1 MSGFFRMEVKV
12 ISKTGKRQNGAI
24 GKNSAQSASA
34 YITASKVEVQSLS
47 PVDASAYISGE
58 RVETKERIADYTK
71 KKGVLSSAIMLPT
84 NAPDRLRDPAVLWS
98 EVDRIAKRSN
108 ADLYREWICCF
119 DKHLSLEQMEQ
130 VARQFA
136 ESLAAEGMVV
146 QYALHDEKS
155 NGNYHVHF
163 MAPCRGIDE
172 NGNWQKRKVQPRTY
186 QLDSDGNRIP
196 VIDKE
201 TGLQKKD
208 KNGRKQWKKEPPVFV
223 DSFNDPHIGNVQR
236 WRQLFADLEN
246 QYLSEEYQ
254 VSPLS
259 YRKQGIKKIPGRH
272 ISKAAYEV
280 HRKLVAQLRK
290 MPQERRE
297 AYVQQIIAQIEKE
310 CRMETY
316 NDTRSNVVHS
326 VRQYAESKD
335 MQELKLSLQ
344 EDLQRVKRYKP
355 PKQYVSKYTHGRSA
369 TIIES
374 AFASI
379 VSYYQR
385 LRNDYN
391 TTQAAQEQTADM
403 LMDTTA
409 KLVQAQDDLL
419 IMMSSGMTGIMENHL
434 RQGEYD
440 LTREVV
446 ETLSR
451 ELLQQKQEEQNAEL
465 RAKIDK
471 YRDRICTIQQ
481 GNDGTVGTAGS
492 GDTGTTATKREIE
505 NRADRINELSRELQ
519 ESAVRLAGAEQQSAE
534 TAKRLSI
541 LRCRETT
548 ERDHE
553 IKKMLGKGR
562 SR

>member
-1 MSGFFRMEVKV
+1 MSGFYRMEVKV

-24 GKNSAQSASA
+24 GENSAQSASA
-34 YITASKVEVQSLS
+34 YITASKVDALS
-47 PVDASAYISGE
+47 PIDASAYISGE
-58 RVETKERIADYTK
+58 KVETKERVADYTK
-71 KKGVLSSAIMLPT
+71 KKGVLSSDIVLPE
-84 NAPDRLRDPAVLWS
+84 NAPDRLRDPSVLWS
-98 EVDRIAKRSN
+98 EVDGMAKRSN

-119 DKHLSLEQMEQ
+119 EKHLSLEQMES

-146 QYALHDEKS
+146 QYALHDAKD

-163 MAPCRGIDE
+163 MAPCRGLDAE
-172 NGNWQKRKVQPRTY
+172 GNWQKRKVQPRTY

-223 DSFNDPHIGNVQR
+223 DAFNDPHAGNVQR

-246 QYLSEEYQ
+246 QYLLEEYQ

-280 HRKLVAQLRK
+280 HRKLVAQLRR

-297 AYVQQIIAQIEKE
+297 AYVQQIIMQIEKE
-310 CRMETY
+310 CRTGAY
-316 NDTRSNVVHS
+316 NGAEGNVVHNI
-326 VRQYAESKD
+326 RQSEESKD
-335 MQELKLSLQ
+335 MQELKKSLQ
-344 EDLQRVKRYKP
+344 EDLRTVSRYKP
-355 PKQYVSKYTHGRSA
+355 PKQYVSKYTHGRTA
-369 TIIES
+369 INIES
-374 AFASI
+374 AFTSI

-385 LRNDYN
+385 LQNDYN
-391 TTQAAQEQTADM
+391 TTQEAQEQTADM

-419 IMMSSGMTGIMENHL
+419 IMCSTGMTGIMENHL

-440 LTREVV
+440 LTKEVV
-446 ETLSR
+446 ETLSK
-451 ELLQQKQEEQNAEL
+451 ELLKQEEEDAEL
-465 RAKIDK
+465 KAKLDRYK
-471 YRDRICTIQQ
+471 DRIHTIQQ
-481 GNDGTVGTAGS
+481 GNDGTTGTAGS
-492 GDTGTTATKREIE
+492 DNTATTAGKRETE
-505 NRADRINELSRELQ
+505 RRADRINELSRELQ
-519 ESAVRLAGAEQQSAE
+519 ESAIRLGITEQESAE
-534 TAKRLSI
+534 TDKRLSI
-541 LRCRETT
+541 FRQRDAS
-548 ERDHE
+548 ERDKQ

>member
-1 MSGFFRMEVKV
+1 MSGFYRMEVKV

-24 GKNSAQSASA
+24 GENSARSASA
-34 YITASKVEVQSLS
+34 YITASKIDALS
-47 PVDASAYISGE
+47 PIDASAYISGQK
-58 RVETKERIADYTK
+58 VETDERTADYTK
-71 KKGVLSSAIMLPT
+71 KKGVLSSAIVLPK
-84 NAPDRLRDPAVLWS
+84 NAPDRLRDPAVLWA
-98 EVDRIAKRSN
+98 EVDQMANRSN
-108 ADLYREWICCF
+108 SDLYREWICCF
-119 DKHLSLEQMEQ
+119 EKHLTLEQMEK
-130 VARQFA
+130 VAKQFA
-136 ESLAAEGMVV
+136 DSLSAEGMVV
-146 QYALHDEKS
+146 QYALHDAKD

-163 MAPCRGIDE
+163 MAPCRGLDAE
-172 NGNWQKRKVQPRTY
+172 GNWQKRKVLPRTF
-186 QLDSDGNRIP
+186 QLDAEGNRIP
-196 VIDKE
+196 IIDKE
-201 TGLQKKD
+201 TGLQKVD
-208 KNGRKQWKKEPPVFV
+208 KNRRKQWKKEPPVFV
-223 DSFNDPHIGNVQR
+223 DSFNNPHIGNVQR
-236 WRQLFADLEN
+236 WRQLFAELEN

-254 VSPLS
+254 VSSLS
-259 YRKQGIKKIPGRH
+259 YKKQGIKKIPGRH

-280 HRKLVAQLRK
+280 HRKLVAQLRT

-310 CRMETY
+310 CRMEAY
-316 NDTRSNVVHS
+316 NGTQGNVVHS
-326 VRQYAESKD
+326 VRQFAESKE

-344 EDLQRVKRYKP
+344 EDLRTVSRYKP
-355 PKQYVSKYTHGRSA
+355 PKQYVSKYTHGRTA
-369 TIIES
+369 ITIES

-440 LTREVV
+440 LTKEVV
-446 ETLSR
+446 EVLSK
-451 ELLQQKQEEQNAEL
+451 ELLQEGQDAEL
-465 RAKIDK
+465 RAKLDK
-471 YRDRICTIQQ
+471 YKDRIRTIQQ

-492 GDTGTTATKREIE
+492 GDSNSTAGKRETE
-505 NRADRINELSRELQ
+505 RRAERVNELNRELQ
-519 ESAVRLAGAEQQSAE
+519 KSAVRLAGAEQESAE

-541 LRCRETT
+541 LRQRDVA

-553 IKKMLGKGR
+553 IKKAFGKGR

>member
-1 MSGFFRMEVKV
+1 MSGFYRMEVKV

-24 GKNSAQSASA
+24 GENSAQSASA

-47 PVDASAYISGE
+47 PVNASAYISGQK
-58 RVETKERIADYTK
+58 VETSERLADYTK
-71 KKGVLSSAIMLPT
+71 KKSVISSDIELPT

-98 EVDRIAKRSN
+98 EVDQMAKRSN

-119 DKHLSLEQMEQ
+119 EKHLTLEQMEK
-130 VARQFA
+130 VAKQFA

-172 NGNWQKRKVQPRTY
+172 SGNWQKRKVLPRTF
-186 QLDSDGNRIP
+186 QLDADGNRIP
-196 VIDKE
+196 IIDKE
-201 TGLQKKD
+201 TGLQKKN
-208 KNGRKQWKKEPPVFV
+208 KYGRKQWKKEAPVFV

-246 QYLSEEYQ
+246 QYLPTEYQ
-254 VSPLS
+254 VSSLS

-280 HRKLVAQLRK
+280 HRKLVAQLRR
-290 MPQERRE
+290 MPQEQRG

-310 CRMETY
+310 CRTGAY
-316 NDTRSNVVHS
+316 NGTQGNVVHS
-326 VRQYAESKD
+326 IRQFEESKD
-335 MQELKLSLQ
+335 MQELKTALQ
-344 EDLQRVKRYKP
+344 EDLRTVSRYKP
-355 PKQYVSKYTHGRSA
+355 PKQYISKYAHGRTA
-369 TIIES
+369 ITIES

-385 LRNDYN
+385 LQNEYN
-391 TTQAAQEQTADM
+391 STQAAQEQTADM

-465 RAKIDK
+465 RAKL
-471 YRDRICTIQQ
+471 DRYKERIRTIEQR
-481 GNDGTVGTAGS
+481 NDETVGTAGS
-492 GDTGTTATKREIE
+492 GDSNSTAGKREIE
-505 NRADRINELSRELQ
+505 RRADRINELATELQ
-519 ESAVRLAGAEQQSAE
+519 RSAVRLAGAEQQSAE

-541 LRCRETT
+541 LRQRDAA

-553 IKKMLGKGR
+553 IKKMLEKGR

>member
-1 MSGFFRMEVKV
+1 MSGFYRMEVKV

-24 GKNSAQSASA
+24 GENSAQSASA
-34 YITASKVEVQSLS
+34 YITASKVDTLS
-47 PVDASAYISGE
+47 PIDASAYISGE
-58 RVETKERIADYTK
+58 KVETETRLADYTK
-71 KKGVLSSAIMLPT
+71 KKGVLSSDIVLPT
-84 NAPDRLRDPAVLWS
+84 NAPDRLRDPSVLWS
-98 EVDRIAKRSN
+98 EVDQMAKRSN

-119 DKHLSLEQMEQ
+119 DKHLSLDQMES

-146 QYALHDEKS
+146 QYALHDAKD

-163 MAPCRGIDE
+163 MAPCRGLDAE
-172 NGNWQKRKVQPRTY
+172 GNWQKRKVLPRTF
-186 QLDSDGNRIP
+186 QLDAEGNRIP
-196 VIDKE
+196 IIDKE
-201 TGLQKKD
+201 TGLQKKN
-208 KNGRKQWKKEPPVFV
+208 KYGRLQWKMEPPVFV
-223 DSFNDPHIGNVQR
+223 DAFNDPHVGNVQR
-236 WRQLFADLEN
+236 WRKLFADLEN
-246 QYLSEEYQ
+246 QYLPTEYQ
-254 VSPLS
+254 VSSLS
-259 YRKQGIKKIPGRH
+259 YKKQGIKKMPGRH

-280 HRKLVAQLRK
+280 HRKLVAQLRR

-310 CRMETY
+310 CRTGAY
-316 NDTRSNVVHS
+316 NGTQGNVVHS
-326 VRQYAESKD
+326 IRQYEESKD

-344 EDLQRVKRYKP
+344 EDLRTVSRYKP
-355 PKQYVSKYTHGRSA
+355 PKQYISKYTHGRTA
-369 TIIES
+369 ITIES

-440 LTREVV
+440 LTKEVV
-446 ETLSR
+446 EVLSK
-451 ELLQQKQEEQNAEL
+451 ELLQEGQDAEL
-465 RAKIDK
+465 RAKLDK
-471 YRDRICTIQQ
+471 YKDRIRTIQQ

-492 GDTGTTATKREIE
+492 GDSNSTAGKRETE
-505 NRADRINELSRELQ
+505 KRADRINELSRELQ
-519 ESAVRLAGAEQQSAE
+519 RSAIRLAGAEQQSAE

-541 LRCRETT
+541 LRQRDAA

-553 IKKMLGKGR
+553 IKKMLRKGR

>member
-1 MSGFFRMEVKV
+1 MSGFYRMEVKV

-24 GKNSAQSASA
+24 GENSAQSASA

-58 RVETKERIADYTK
+58 RVETAGRSADYTK
-71 KKGVLSSAIMLPT
+71 KKGVLSSAIVLPE
-84 NAPDRLRDPAVLWS
+84 NAPDRLRDPSVLWS
-98 EVDRIAKRSN
+98 EVDGMAKRSN

-119 DKHLSLEQMEQ
+119 DKHLTLEQMEK
-130 VARQFA
+130 VAKQFA
-136 ESLAAEGMVV
+136 ESLSAEGMVV
-146 QYALHDEKS
+146 QYALHDAKD

-186 QLDSDGNRIP
+186 QLDADGNRIP

-236 WRQLFADLEN
+236 WRQLFATLEN
-246 QYLSEEYQ
+246 QYLPEEYQ
-254 VSPLS
+254 VSSLS

-290 MPQERRE
+290 IPQERRE
-297 AYVQQIIAQIEKE
+297 AYIQQIMSQIEKE
-310 CRMETY
+310 CRTEAY
-316 NDTRSNVVHS
+316 NRAEGNVVHNI
-326 VRQYAESKD
+326 RQYEESKE

-355 PKQYVSKYTHGRSA
+355 SKQYVSRYTHARSRIA
-369 TIIES
+369 IERAFTSIIT
-374 AFASI
+374 
-379 VSYYQR
+379 YYQR
-385 LRNDYN
+385 LQNDYN
-391 TTQAAQEQTADM
+391 TTQAAQEQTVDM
-403 LMDTTA
+403 MMDTTA
-409 KLVQAQDDLL
+409 KLAQAQDDLL

-446 ETLSR
+446 EVLSK
-451 ELLQQKQEEQNAEL
+451 ELLKQEEEDAEL
-465 RAKIDK
+465 RSKLDK
-471 YRDRICTIQQ
+471 YKDRIRTIQS
-481 GNDGTVGTAGS
+481 GNDETVGTAGS
-492 GDTGTTATKREIE
+492 GDTAATGAKREVE
-505 NRADRINELSRELQ
+505 RRAERVNELATELQ
-519 ESAVRLAGAEQQSAE
+519 RSAVRLAGAEQESAE

-541 LRCRETT
+541 LRCWDAA
-548 ERDHE
+548 ERNRA
-553 IKKMLGKGR
+553 IKKGIGKGR

>member
-1 MSGFFRMEVKV
+1 MSGFYRMEVKV

-24 GKNSAQSASA
+24 GENSARSASA
-34 YITASKVEVQSLS
+34 YITASKVDALS
-47 PVDASAYISGE
+47 PIDASAYISGN
-58 RVETKERIADYTK
+58 RVETKERVADYTK
-71 KKGVLSSAIMLPT
+71 KKGVLSSDIVLPE
-84 NAPDRLRDPAVLWS
+84 NAPDRLRDPSVLWS
-98 EVDRIAKRSN
+98 EVDRMAKRSN

-146 QYALHDEKS
+146 QYALHNEKD

-163 MAPCRGIDE
+163 MAPCRGIDPD
-172 NGNWQKRKVQPRTY
+172 GNWQRRKVQPRTY
-186 QLDSDGNRIP
+186 QLDAEGNRIP
-196 VIDKE
+196 IIDKE
-201 TGLQKKD
+201 TGFQKVD

-223 DSFNDPHIGNVQR
+223 DAFNNPRIGNVQR
-236 WRQLFADLEN
+236 WRQLFATLEN
-246 QYLSEEYQ
+246 QYLPEEYQ

-259 YRKQGIKKIPGRH
+259 YKKQGIKKIPGKH

-310 CRMETY
+310 CRTEAY
-316 NDTRSNVVHS
+316 NGTQGNVVHS
-326 VRQYAESKD
+326 VRQFAESKE

-355 PKQYVSKYTHGRSA
+355 PKQYVSRYTHARSRMA
-369 TIIES
+369 IER
-374 AFASI
+374 AFVRI
-379 VSYYQR
+379 VAYYQR
-385 LRNDYN
+385 LQNDYN

-403 LMDTTA
+403 MMDITT
-409 KLVQAQDDLL
+409 KLAQAEDDLL
-419 IMMSSGMTGIMENHL
+419 IMVSNGMTGIMENHL

-446 ETLSR
+446 ETLGK
-451 ELLQQKQEEQNAEL
+451 ELLQHKQEEQNADIRSKL
-465 RAKIDK
+465 DK
-471 YRDRICTIQQ
+471 YKDRIRRIQADADIA
-481 GNDGTVGTAGS
+481 GGTGS
-492 GDTGTTATKREIE
+492 DNTGTTAGKRETE
-505 NRADRINELSRELQ
+505 RRADRINELSRELQ
-519 ESAVRLAGAEQQSAE
+519 ESAIRLAGAEQQSAE

-541 LRCRETT
+541 LRCREAT

-553 IKKMLGKGR
+553 SKKRLGKGR

>member
-24 GKNSAQSASA
+24 GENSAQSASA
-34 YITASKVEVQSLS
+34 YITASKVDTLS
-47 PVDASAYISGE
+47 PIDASAYISGE
-58 RVETKERIADYTK
+58 KVETKERVADYTK
-71 KKGVLSSAIMLPT
+71 KKGVLSSAIVLPE
-84 NAPDRLRDPAVLWS
+84 NAPDRLRDPAVLWN
-98 EVDRIAKRSN
+98 EVDQMAKRSN

-119 DKHLSLEQMEQ
+119 EKHLSLEQMES

-146 QYALHDEKS
+146 QYALHNAKD

-172 NGNWQKRKVQPRTY
+172 SGNWQKRKVLPRTF
-186 QLDSDGNRIP
+186 QLDAEGNRIP
-196 VIDKE
+196 IIDKE
-201 TGLQKKD
+201 TGLQKRNKS
-208 KNGRKQWKKEPPVFV
+208 GRKQWKMEPPVFV

-236 WRQLFADLEN
+236 WRKLFADLEN
-246 QYLSEEYQ
+246 QYLPEEYQ
-254 VSPLS
+254 VSSLS

-272 ISKAAYEV
+272 ISKAAFEV

-297 AYVQQIIAQIEKE
+297 AYVQQIIAEIEKE
-310 CRMETY
+310 CRTGAY
-316 NDTRSNVVHS
+316 NGAEGNVVHNI
-326 VRQYAESKD
+326 RQSEESKE
-335 MQELKLSLQ
+335 MQELKLSLR

-355 PKQYVSKYTHGRSA
+355 PKQYVSKYTHGRTA
-369 TIIES
+369 ITIES

-385 LRNDYN
+385 LQNDYN

-403 LMDTTA
+403 LIDTTA

-419 IMMSSGMTGIMENHL
+419 IMMSTGMTGIMENHL

-446 ETLSR
+446 EKLSQ
-451 ELLQQKQEEQNAEL
+451 ELLQQEEQDATI
-465 RAKIDK
+465 RAKLDK
-471 YRDRICTIQQ
+471 YRERIRSIQS
-481 GNDGTVGTAGS
+481 GNDGTTGTAGS
-492 GDTGTTATKREIE
+492 DNTATTGAKREVE
-505 NRADRINELSRELQ
+505 RRADRINELATELQ
-519 ESAVRLAGAEQQSAE
+519 RSAVRLAGAEQESAE

-541 LRCRETT
+541 LRCRDAA
-548 ERDHE
+548 ERDKQ

>member
-24 GKNSAQSASA
+24 GENSAQSASA
-34 YITASKVEVQSLS
+34 YITASKVDALS
-47 PVDASAYISGE
+47 PIDASAYISGE
-58 RVETKERIADYTK
+58 RVETDERSADYTK
-71 KKGVLSSAIMLPT
+71 KKGVLSSAIVLPV
-84 NAPDRLRDPAVLWS
+84 NAPDRLRDPSVLWNK
-98 EVDRIAKRSN
+98 VDQMAKRSN
-108 ADLYREWICCF
+108 SDLYREWICCF
-119 DKHLSLEQMEQ
+119 EKHLTLEQMEK
-130 VARQFA
+130 VAKQFA
-136 ESLAAEGMVV
+136 ESLSAEGMVV
-146 QYALHDEKS
+146 QYALHDAKD

-186 QLDSDGNRIP
+186 QLDADGNRIP

-201 TGLQKKD
+201 TGLQKVD

-236 WRQLFADLEN
+236 WRQLFADIEN

-280 HRKLVAQLRK
+280 HRKLVAQLRR

-297 AYVQQIIAQIEKE
+297 AYVQQIIMQIEKE
-310 CRMETY
+310 CRTEAY
-316 NDTRSNVVHS
+316 NGTQGDVVHS
-326 VRQYAESKD
+326 IRQFEESKE

-344 EDLQRVKRYKP
+344 EDLRTVSRYKP

-369 TIIES
+369 ITIES

-385 LRNDYN
+385 LQNDYN

-409 KLVQAQDDLL
+409 KLAQAQDDLL
-419 IMMSSGMTGIMENHL
+419 IMFSTGMTGIMENHL

-446 ETLSR
+446 ETLGR
-451 ELLQQKQEEQNAEL
+451 ELLQKKQEEQDATI
-465 RAKIDK
+465 RAKL
-471 YRDRICTIQQ
+471 DRYKERIRTIQS
-481 GNDGTVGTAGS
+481 GNVDTAGTAGS
-492 GDTGTTATKREIE
+492 GDINSTGAKREVE
-505 NRADRINELSRELQ
+505 RRAERVNELATELQ
-519 ESAVRLAGAEQQSAE
+519 RSAVRLAGAEQQSAE

-541 LRCRETT
+541 LRCREDA

-553 IKKMLGKGR
+553 IKKMLRKGR

>member
-1 MSGFFRMEVKV
+1 MNGFYRMEVTV

-24 GKNSAQSASA
+24 GENSAQSASA
-34 YITASKVEVQSLS
+34 YITASKVDTLS
-47 PVDASAYISGE
+47 PVDASAYISGNK
-58 RVETKERIADYTK
+58 VETKERSADYTK
-71 KKGVLSSAIMLPT
+71 KKGVLSSAIVLPE
-84 NAPDRLRDPAVLWS
+84 NAPDRLRNPSVLWN
-98 EVDRIAKRSN
+98 EVDQMAKRSN

-146 QYALHDEKS
+146 QYALHDAKD

-163 MAPCRGIDE
+163 MAPCRGVDE

-223 DSFNDPHIGNVQR
+223 DAFNDPHAGNVQR

-246 QYLSEEYQ
+246 QYLLEEYQ
-254 VSPLS
+254 VSSLS
-259 YRKQGIKKIPGRH
+259 YKKQGIKKIPGRH

-297 AYVQQIIAQIEKE
+297 AYVHQIIAEIEKE
-310 CRMETY
+310 CRTGAY
-316 NDTRSNVVHS
+316 NGTQGNVVHS
-326 VRQYAESKD
+326 IRQFEESKE

-355 PKQYVSKYTHGRSA
+355 PKQYVSRYTHARSGMA
-369 TIIES
+369 IEKAFSSII
-374 AFASI
+374 A
-379 VSYYQR
+379 YYQR
-385 LRNDYN
+385 LQNDYN
-391 TTQAAQEQTADM
+391 TTQTAQEQTAEM
-403 LMDTTA
+403 MMDITT
-409 KLVQAQDDLL
+409 KLTQAQDDLL

-446 ETLSR
+446 ETLGR
-451 ELLQQKQEEQNAEL
+451 ELLQHKQEEQDADIRSKL
-465 RAKIDK
+465 DK
-471 YRDRICTIQQ
+471 YKERIRTIQQ
-481 GNDGTVGTAGS
+481 RNDGNVGTAGS
-492 GDTGTTATKREIE
+492 GDINSAGAKRETE
-505 NRADRINELSRELQ
+505 KRAERINELSRELQ
-519 ESAVRLAGAEQQSAE
+519 ESAIRLGTAEQQSAE

-541 LRCRETT
+541 LRQRDAA

-553 IKKMLGKGR
+553 IKKGIGKGR

>member
-1 MSGFFRMEVKV
+1 MSGFYRMEVKV

-24 GKNSAQSASA
+24 GENSAQSASA

-58 RVETKERIADYTK
+58 RVETAGRSADYTK
-71 KKGVLSSAIMLPT
+71 KKGVLSSAIVLPT
-84 NAPDRLRDPAVLWS
+84 NAPDRLRDPSVLWS
-98 EVDRIAKRSN
+98 EVDQMAKRSN

-119 DKHLSLEQMEQ
+119 EKHLTLEQMES
-130 VARQFA
+130 VAKQFA

-146 QYALHDEKS
+146 QYALHDAKD

-163 MAPCRGIDE
+163 MAPCRGLDE
-172 NGNWQKRKVQPRTY
+172 NGNWQRRKVQPRTY
-186 QLDSDGNRIP
+186 QLDADGNKIP

-223 DSFNDPHIGNVQR
+223 DAFNDSHAGNVQR

-246 QYLSEEYQ
+246 QYLLEEYQ
-254 VSPLS
+254 VSSLS
-259 YRKQGIKKIPGRH
+259 YKKQGIKKIPGKH

-280 HRKLVAQLRK
+280 HRKLVAQLRRI
-290 MPQERRE
+290 PQEQRE
-297 AYVQQIIAQIEKE
+297 AYVHQIIAEIEKE
-310 CRMETY
+310 CRTGAY
-316 NDTRSNVVHS
+316 NGTQGDVVHS
-326 VRQYAESKD
+326 IRQYEESKE

-344 EDLQRVKRYKP
+344 EDLRSAGKYKP
-355 PKQYVSKYTHGRSA
+355 PKQYVSKYTHGRTA
-369 TIIES
+369 ITIES
-374 AFASI
+374 AFVSI

-385 LRNDYN
+385 LQNDYN

-409 KLVQAQDDLL
+409 KLAQAQDDLL

-440 LTREVV
+440 LTKEVV
-446 ETLSR
+446 ETLGK
-451 ELLQQKQEEQNAEL
+451 ELLQHKQEEQNAEI
-465 RAKIDK
+465 RAKLDK
-471 YRDRICTIQQ
+471 YRDRIRSIQS
-481 GNDGTVGTAGS
+481 GNEETVGTAGS
-492 GDTGTTATKREIE
+492 GDSNSTAGKREVE
-505 NRADRINELSRELQ
+505 KTAERINKLATELQ
-519 ESAVRLAGAEQQSAE
+519 ESAIRLGTAEQQSAE
-534 TAKRLSI
+534 TAKRLSEQ
-541 LRCRETT
+541 RQRETA
-548 ERDHE
+548 ERNHA
-553 IKKMLGKGR
+553 IKKGIGKGR

>member
-1 MSGFFRMEVKV
+1 MSGFYRMEVKV

-24 GKNSAQSASA
+24 GENSAQSASA
-34 YITASKVEVQSLS
+34 YITASKVDTLS
-47 PVDASAYISGE
+47 PVDASAYISGNK
-58 RVETKERIADYTK
+58 VETKERSADYTK
-71 KKGVLSSAIMLPT
+71 KKGVLSSNIVLPA
-84 NAPDRLRDPAVLWS
+84 NAPDRLRDPSVLWS
-98 EVDRIAKRSN
+98 EVDQMAKRSN

-119 DKHLSLEQMEQ
+119 EKHVTLEQMEQ

-146 QYALHDEKS
+146 QYALHDAKD

-163 MAPCRGIDE
+163 MAPCRGLDTQ
-172 NGNWQKRKVQPRTY
+172 GNWQKRKVQPRTF
-186 QLDSDGNRIP
+186 QLDTEGNRIP
-196 VIDKE
+196 IIDKD
-201 TGLQKKD
+201 TGLQKVD

-254 VSPLS
+254 VSSLS

-272 ISKAAYEV
+272 ISKAAYQV
-280 HRKLVAQLRK
+280 HRKLVTQLRR
-290 MPQERRE
+290 MPQEQRE
-297 AYVQQIIAQIEKE
+297 AYVEQIIAEIKKE
-310 CRMETY
+310 CRTGAY
-316 NDTRSNVVHS
+316 NGTQGDVVHS
-326 VRQYAESKD
+326 IRQFAESKE
-335 MQELKLSLQ
+335 MQELKLSLR
-344 EDLQRVKRYKP
+344 EDLQRVSRYKP

-379 VSYYQR
+379 ISYYQR
-385 LRNDYN
+385 LQNDYN

-409 KLVQAQDDLL
+409 KLAQAQDDLL

-440 LTREVV
+440 LTKEVV
-446 ETLSR
+446 ETLGR
-451 ELLQQKQEEQNAEL
+451 ELLQQKQEGQDAEFK
-465 RAKIDK
+465 AKLDK
-471 YRDRICTIQQ
+471 YRERIRSIQS
-481 GNDGTVGTAGS
+481 GNDGTTGTAGS
-492 GDTGTTATKREIE
+492 GDTGTTAGKREVE
-505 NRADRINELSRELQ
+505 RRAERVNELSRELQ
-519 ESAVRLAGAEQQSAE
+519 ESAIRLGIAEQESAE
-534 TAKRLSI
+534 TAKQLSI
-541 LRCRETT
+541 LRQRDAA

-553 IKKMLGKGR
+553 IKKAFGKGR

>member
-1 MSGFFRMEVKV
+1 MSGFYRMEVKV

-24 GKNSAQSASA
+24 GENSAQSASA
-34 YITASKVEVQSLS
+34 YITASKVDTLS

-58 RVETKERIADYTK
+58 KVETKERSADYTK
-71 KKGVLSSAIMLPT
+71 KRGVLSSDIVLPE
-84 NAPDRLRDPAVLWS
+84 NAPDRLRDPSVLWS
-98 EVDRIAKRSN
+98 EVDQLAKRSN

-119 DKHLSLEQMEQ
+119 EKHLTLEQMEQ
-130 VARQFA
+130 VAKEFA

-146 QYALHDEKS
+146 QYALHDAKD

-163 MAPCRGIDE
+163 MAPCRGIDGS
-172 NGNWQKRKVQPRTY
+172 GNWQKRKVLPRTF
-186 QLDSDGNRIP
+186 QLDAEGNRIP
-196 VIDKE
+196 IIDKE
-201 TGLQKKD
+201 TGLQKRNKS
-208 KNGRKQWKKEPPVFV
+208 GRLQWKMEPPVFV
-223 DSFNDPHIGNVQR
+223 DSFNNPHIGNVQR
-236 WRQLFADLEN
+236 WRRLFADLEN
-246 QYLSEEYQ
+246 QYLPTEYQ

-297 AYVQQIIAQIEKE
+297 AYVHQIIAQIEKE
-310 CRMETY
+310 CRTGAY
-316 NDTRSNVVHS
+316 NGTHGDVVHS
-326 VRQYAESKD
+326 IRQFEESKD
-335 MQELKLSLQ
+335 MQELKKSLQ
-344 EDLQRVKRYKP
+344 EDLRTVSRYKP

-369 TIIES
+369 ITIES
-374 AFASI
+374 AFVSI

-385 LRNDYN
+385 IQNEYN

-409 KLVQAQDDLL
+409 KLAQAQDDLL

-446 ETLSR
+446 EVLSK
-451 ELLQQKQEEQNAEL
+451 ELLQEGQDAEL

-471 YRDRICTIQQ
+471 YKDRIRTIQQ
-481 GNDGTVGTAGS
+481 GNDETVGTAGS
-492 GDTGTTATKREIE
+492 GDINSTGAKREVE
-505 NRADRINELSRELQ
+505 QRAERVNGLSRELQ
-519 ESAVRLAGAEQQSAE
+519 RSAVRLAGAEQQSAE

-541 LRCRETT
+541 LRQRDAA
-548 ERDHE
+548 ERDKQ
-553 IKKMLGKGR
+553 IKKIFGKGR

>member
-1 MSGFFRMEVKV
+1 MSGFYRMEVKV

-24 GKNSAQSASA
+24 GENSAQSASA
-34 YITASKVEVQSLS
+34 YITASKIETLS

-58 RVETKERIADYTK
+58 KVETEPRLADYTK
-71 KKGVLSSAIMLPT
+71 KKGVLSSNIVLPT
-84 NAPDRLRDPAVLWS
+84 NAPDRLRDPSVLWS
-98 EVDRIAKRSN
+98 EVDGMAKRSN

-119 DKHLSLEQMEQ
+119 EKHLSLDQMES

-146 QYALHDEKS
+146 QYALHDAKD

-172 NGNWQKRKVQPRTY
+172 NGNWQKRKVLPRTF
-186 QLDSDGNRIP
+186 QLDEDGKRIP
-196 VIDKE
+196 IIDKE
-201 TGLQKKD
+201 TGLQKRNKS
-208 KNGRKQWKKEPPVFV
+208 GRLQWRMEQPVFV
-223 DSFNDPHIGNVQR
+223 DSFNNPHIGNVQR
-236 WRQLFADLEN
+236 WRRLFADLEN
-246 QYLSEEYQ
+246 QYLPEEYQ
-254 VSPLS
+254 VSSLS
-259 YRKQGIKKIPGRH
+259 YKKQGIKKIPGRH
-272 ISKAAYEV
+272 ISKAAFEV
-280 HRKLVAQLRK
+280 HRKLVAQLRR
-290 MPQERRE
+290 MPQEQRE
-297 AYVQQIIAQIEKE
+297 VYVQQIIAQIEKE
-310 CRMETY
+310 CRTGAY
-316 NDTRSNVVHS
+316 NGTQGNVVHS
-326 VRQYAESKD
+326 IRQYEESKD
-335 MQELKLSLQ
+335 MQELKKSLQ
-344 EDLQRVKRYKP
+344 EDLRTVSRYKP
-355 PKQYVSKYTHGRSA
+355 PKQYVSKYTQGRTA
-369 TIIES
+369 IIIES

-403 LMDTTA
+403 LIDTTA

-446 ETLSR
+446 ETLSK
-451 ELLQQKQEEQNAEL
+451 ELLKQEEQDAEFK
-465 RAKIDK
+465 AKLDK
-471 YRDRICTIQQ
+471 YKGRIRTIRS
-481 GNDGTVGTAGS
+481 GNDGTTGSTGS
-492 GDTGTTATKREIE
+492 GDTGTTAGKREIE
-505 NRADRINELSRELQ
+505 RRADRINELNRELQ
-519 ESAVRLAGAEQQSAE
+519 ESAVRLAGAEQESAE

-541 LRCRETT
+541 LRCREDA
-548 ERDHE
+548 ERDKQ

>member
-1 MSGFFRMEVKV
+1 MSGFYRMEVKV
-12 ISKTGKRQNGAI
+12 ISKTGKRQNGAV
-24 GKNSAQSASA
+24 GENSAQSASA
-34 YITASKVEVQSLS
+34 YITASKVDTLS
-47 PVDASAYISGE
+47 PVDASAYISGNK
-58 RVETKERIADYTK
+58 VETKERSADYTK
-71 KKGVLSSAIMLPT
+71 KKGVLSSNIVLPE
-84 NAPDRLRDPAVLWS
+84 NAPERLRDPAVLWA
-98 EVDRIAKRSN
+98 EVDQMATRSN

-119 DKHLSLEQMEQ
+119 ERHLTLEQMES

-136 ESLAAEGMVV
+136 ESLSAEGMVV
-146 QYALHDEKS
+146 QYALHDAKD

-172 NGNWQKRKVQPRTY
+172 NGNWQKRKVQPRTF
-186 QLDSDGNRIP
+186 QLDKDGNRIP
-196 VIDKE
+196 IIDKE
-201 TGLQKKD
+201 TGLQKVD

-246 QYLSEEYQ
+246 QYLPEEYQ
-254 VSPLS
+254 VSSLS

-280 HRKLVAQLRK
+280 HRKLVTQLRR
-290 MPQERRE
+290 MPQEQRE
-297 AYVQQIIAQIEKE
+297 AYAQQIIAEIEKE
-310 CRMETY
+310 CRTGAY
-316 NDTRSNVVHS
+316 NGTQGNVVHS
-326 VRQYAESKD
+326 IRQHEESKD
-335 MQELKLSLQ
+335 MQELKKSLQ
-344 EDLQRVKRYKP
+344 EDLRTVSRYKP
-355 PKQYVSKYTHGRSA
+355 PKQYVSKYTHGRTA
-369 TIIES
+369 INIES

-385 LRNDYN
+385 LQNDYN

-419 IMMSSGMTGIMENHL
+419 IMCSTGMTGIMENHL

-446 ETLSR
+446 EVLSK
-451 ELLQQKQEEQNAEL
+451 ELLQEGQDAEL
-465 RAKIDK
+465 RSKLDRYK
-471 YRDRICTIQQ
+471 DRIRTIQS
-481 GNDGTVGTAGS
+481 GNDETVGTAGS
-492 GDTGTTATKREIE
+492 DNSNSTGGKRETE
-505 NRADRINELSRELQ
+505 RRADRINELSRELQ
-519 ESAVRLAGAEQQSAE
+519 ESAIRLGIAEQESAE

-541 LRCRETT
+541 LRCRDAA
-548 ERDHE
+548 ERDKQ
-553 IKKMLGKGR
+553 IKKAFGKGR

>member
-1 MSGFFRMEVKV
+1 MSGFYRMEVKV

-24 GKNSAQSASA
+24 GENSAQSASA
-34 YITASKVEVQSLS
+34 YITASKVDALS
-47 PVDASAYISGE
+47 PIDASAYISGE
-58 RVETKERIADYTK
+58 KMETKERVADYTK
-71 KKGVLSSAIMLPT
+71 KKGVLSSDIVLPT

-98 EVDRIAKRSN
+98 EVDRMAKRSN

-163 MAPCRGIDE
+163 MSPCRGLDAE
-172 NGNWQKRKVQPRTY
+172 GNWQKRKVLPRTF
-186 QLDSDGNRIP
+186 QLDTEGNRIP

-201 TGLQKKD
+201 TGLQKRNKS
-208 KNGRKQWKKEPPVFV
+208 GRLQWKKESPVFV
-223 DSFNDPHIGNVQR
+223 DSFNNPYIGNVQR

-246 QYLSEEYQ
+246 QYLLEEYQ
-254 VSPLS
+254 VSSLS
-259 YRKQGIKKIPGRH
+259 YKKQGIKKIPGRH

-280 HRKLVAQLRK
+280 HRKLVTQLRR
-290 MPQERRE
+290 MPQEQRE
-297 AYVQQIIAQIEKE
+297 AYVQQIIMQIEKE
-310 CRMETY
+310 CRTGAY
-316 NDTRSNVVHS
+316 NGTQGNVVHS
-326 VRQYAESKD
+326 IRQYEESKE
-335 MQELKLSLQ
+335 MQELKMSLR
-344 EDLQRVKRYKP
+344 EDLRTVSRYKP
-355 PKQYVSKYTHGRSA
+355 PKQYISKYTHGRSA
-369 TIIES
+369 ITIES

-385 LRNDYN
+385 LQNDYN

-409 KLVQAQDDLL
+409 KLVQAQDNLL

-451 ELLQQKQEEQNAEL
+451 ELLQQKQEGQDAEI
-465 RAKIDK
+465 RAKLDK
-471 YRDRICTIQQ
+471 YKDRIRTIQS
-481 GNDGTVGTAGS
+481 GNDGTTGTAGS
-492 GDTGTTATKREIE
+492 DNTGTTAGKRDIE
-505 NRADRINELSRELQ
+505 KRADRINELNRELQ
-519 ESAVRLAGAEQQSAE
+519 ESAIRLAGAEQQSAE
-534 TAKRLSI
+534 TAKRLSV
-541 LRCRETT
+541 LRQRDAA
-548 ERDHE
+548 ERDKQ
-553 IKKMLGKGR
+553 IKKIFGKGR

>member
-1 MSGFFRMEVKV
+1 MSGFYRMEVKV

-24 GKNSAQSASA
+24 GENSAQSASA

-186 QLDSDGNRIP
+186 QLDSDGNKIP

-246 QYLSEEYQ
+246 QYLPEEYQ
-254 VSPLS
+254 VSSLS
-259 YRKQGIKKIPGRH
+259 YKKQGIKKIPGRH

-310 CRMETY
+310 CRMEAY
-316 NDTRSNVVHS
+316 NGTQGNVVHS
-326 VRQYAESKD
+326 VRQFAESKEI
-335 MQELKLSLQ
+335 QQLKLALQ
-344 EDLQRVKRYKP
+344 EDLRTVSRYKP
-355 PKQYVSKYTHGRSA
+355 PKHYISKYTHGRTA
-369 TIIES
+369 ITIES

-385 LRNDYN
+385 LQNDYN
-391 TTQAAQEQTADM
+391 TTQEAQEQTADM

-446 ETLSR
+446 EVLSK
-451 ELLQQKQEEQNAEL
+451 ELLQEEQDATI
-465 RAKIDK
+465 RAKLDRYK
-471 YRDRICTIQQ
+471 DRIRTIQS
-481 GNDGTVGTAGS
+481 GNDETVGTAGS
-492 GDTGTTATKREIE
+492 GDSNSAGAKRDTEK
-505 NRADRINELSRELQ
+505 RAERVNELNRELQ

-541 LRCRETT
+541 LRQRDAA
-548 ERDHE
+548 ERDKQ
-553 IKKMLGKGR
+553 IKKIFGKGR

>member
-1 MSGFFRMEVKV
+1 MSGFYRMEVKV

-24 GKNSAQSASA
+24 GENSAQSASA
-34 YITASKVEVQSLS
+34 YITASKVDTLS
-47 PVDASAYISGE
+47 PVDASAYISGNK
-58 RVETKERIADYTK
+58 VETKERSADYTK
-71 KKGVLSSAIMLPT
+71 KKGVLSSDIVLPE
-84 NAPDRLRDPAVLWS
+84 NAPDRLRDPSVLWS
-98 EVDRIAKRSN
+98 EVDQMAKRSN

-119 DKHLSLEQMEQ
+119 EKHLTLEQMES
-130 VARQFA
+130 VAKQFA

-146 QYALHDEKS
+146 QYALHDAKD

-172 NGNWQKRKVQPRTY
+172 SGNWQKRKVLPRTF
-186 QLDSDGNRIP
+186 QLDEDGKRIP
-196 VIDKE
+196 IIDKE
-201 TGLQKKD
+201 TGLQKKN
-208 KNGRKQWKKEPPVFV
+208 KSGRKQWKKEAPVFV

-236 WRQLFADLEN
+236 WRRLFADLEN
-246 QYLSEEYQ
+246 QYLPTEYQ
-254 VSPLS
+254 VSSLS
-259 YRKQGIKKIPGRH
+259 YRKQGIKKMPGRH

-280 HRKLVAQLRK
+280 HRKLVAQLRRI
-290 MPQERRE
+290 PQERRE
-297 AYVQQIIAQIEKE
+297 AYVQQIIMQIEKE
-310 CRMETY
+310 CRTGAY
-316 NDTRSNVVHS
+316 NGAEGNVVHNI
-326 VRQYAESKD
+326 RQSEESKE
-335 MQELKLSLQ
+335 MQELKLSLR

-385 LRNDYN
+385 LQNDYN
-391 TTQAAQEQTADM
+391 TTQATQEQTADM

-409 KLVQAQDDLL
+409 KLAQAQDDLL

-440 LTREVV
+440 LTKEVV
-446 ETLSR
+446 EVLSK
-451 ELLQQKQEEQNAEL
+451 ELLQEGQDAEL
-465 RAKIDK
+465 RAKLDK
-471 YRDRICTIQQ
+471 YKDRIRTIQS
-481 GNDGTVGTAGS
+481 GNDEIVGTAGS
-492 GDTGTTATKREIE
+492 GDSNSTGAKRETE
-505 NRADRINELSRELQ
+505 KRADRINELNRELQ

-534 TAKRLSI
+534 TAKQLSI
-541 LRCRETT
+541 LRCRDAA

-553 IKKMLGKGR
+553 IKKMLRKGR

>member
-24 GKNSAQSASA
+24 GENSARSASA
-34 YITASKVEVQSLS
+34 YITASKVDALS
-47 PVDASAYISGE
+47 PIDASAYISGE
-58 RVETKERIADYTK
+58 KVETKERVADYTK
-71 KKGVLSSAIMLPT
+71 KKGVLSSDIVLPE
-84 NAPDRLRDPAVLWS
+84 NASDRLRDPAVLWA
-98 EVDRIAKRSN
+98 EVDQMAKRSN

-119 DKHLSLEQMEQ
+119 ERHLTLEQMEQ

-146 QYALHDEKS
+146 QYALHDAKD

-163 MAPCRGIDE
+163 MAPCRGMDE
-172 NGNWQKRKVQPRTY
+172 NGNWQKRKVLPRTF
-186 QLDSDGNRIP
+186 QLDKDGNRIP
-196 VIDKE
+196 IIDKE
-201 TGLQKKD
+201 TGLQKVD
-208 KNGRKQWKKEPPVFV
+208 KNRRKQWKKEPPVFV
-223 DSFNDPHIGNVQR
+223 DSFNNPHIGNVQR

-246 QYLSEEYQ
+246 QYLPKEYQ
-254 VSPLS
+254 VSSLS

-280 HRKLVAQLRK
+280 HRKLVAQLRR

-297 AYVQQIIAQIEKE
+297 AYVQQIIMQIEKE
-310 CRMETY
+310 CRTGAY
-316 NDTRSNVVHS
+316 NGAEGNVVHS
-326 VRQYAESKD
+326 IRQYEESKD
-335 MQELKLSLQ
+335 MQELKQALQ
-344 EDLQRVKRYKP
+344 EDLRTVSRYKP
-355 PKQYVSKYTHGRSA
+355 PKQYISKYTHGRTA
-369 TIIES
+369 ITIES

-403 LMDTTA
+403 LIDTTA

-446 ETLSR
+446 ETLSK
-451 ELLQQKQEEQNAEL
+451 ELLKQEEQDAEI
-465 RAKIDK
+465 RAKLDK
-471 YRDRICTIQQ
+471 YESRIRTIQQ
-481 GNDGTVGTAGS
+481 GNDGTTGTAGS
-492 GDTGTTATKREIE
+492 GDTAATGAKREVE
-505 NRADRINELSRELQ
+505 RRAERVNELATELQ
-519 ESAVRLAGAEQQSAE
+519 RSAVRLGTAEQQSAE
-534 TAKRLSI
+534 TAKRLSEQ
-541 LRCRETT
+541 RQRDAA
-548 ERDHE
+548 ERDKQ
-553 IKKMLGKGR
+553 IKKAFGKGR

>member
-1 MSGFFRMEVKV
+1 MSGFYRMEVKV

-24 GKNSAQSASA
+24 GENSAQSASA
-34 YITASKVEVQSLS
+34 YITASKVDTLS
-47 PVDASAYISGE
+47 PVDASAYISGNK
-58 RVETKERIADYTK
+58 VETKERSADYTK
-71 KKGVLSSAIMLPT
+71 KKGVLSSNIVLPA
-84 NAPDRLRDPAVLWS
+84 NAPDRLRDPSVLWS
-98 EVDRIAKRSN
+98 EVDQMAKRSN

-119 DKHLSLEQMEQ
+119 EKHLTLEQMEQ

-146 QYALHDEKS
+146 QYALHDAKD

-163 MAPCRGIDE
+163 MAPCRGLDTQ
-172 NGNWQKRKVQPRTY
+172 GNWQKRKVQPRTF
-186 QLDSDGNRIP
+186 QLDTEGNRIP
-196 VIDKE
+196 IIDKD
-201 TGLQKKD
+201 TGLQKVD

-254 VSPLS
+254 VSSLS

-272 ISKAAYEV
+272 ISKAAYQV
-280 HRKLVAQLRK
+280 HRKLVTQLRR
-290 MPQERRE
+290 MPQEQRE
-297 AYVQQIIAQIEKE
+297 AYVEQIIAEIKKE
-310 CRMETY
+310 CRTGAY
-316 NDTRSNVVHS
+316 NGTQGDVVHS
-326 VRQYAESKD
+326 IRQFAESKE
-335 MQELKLSLQ
+335 MQELKLSLR
-344 EDLQRVKRYKP
+344 EDLQRVSRYKP

-379 VSYYQR
+379 ISYYQR
-385 LRNDYN
+385 LQNDYN

-409 KLVQAQDDLL
+409 KLAQAQDDLL

-440 LTREVV
+440 LTKEVV
-446 ETLSR
+446 ETLGR
-451 ELLQQKQEEQNAEL
+451 ELLQQKQEGQDAEFK
-465 RAKIDK
+465 AKLDK
-471 YRDRICTIQQ
+471 YRERIRSIQS
-481 GNDGTVGTAGS
+481 GNDGTTGTAGS
-492 GDTGTTATKREIE
+492 GDTPRG
-505 NRADRINELSRELQ
+505 RARRPC
-519 ESAVRLAGAEQQSAE
+519 QSAC
-534 TAKRLSI
+534 AARH
-541 LRCRETT
+541 RP
-548 ERDHE
+548 
-553 IKKMLGKGR
+553 R

>member
-1 MSGFFRMEVKV
+1 MSGFYRMEVKV

-24 GKNSAQSASA
+24 GENSAQSASA
-34 YITASKVEVQSLS
+34 YITASKVDALS
-47 PVDASAYISGE
+47 PIDASAYISGE
-58 RVETKERIADYTK
+58 KMETKERVADYTK
-71 KKGVLSSAIMLPT
+71 KKGVLSSDIVLPT

-98 EVDRIAKRSN
+98 EVDRMAKRSN

-163 MAPCRGIDE
+163 MSPCRGLDAE
-172 NGNWQKRKVQPRTY
+172 GKWQKRKVLPRTF
-186 QLDSDGNRIP
+186 QLDAEGNRIP
-196 VIDKE
+196 IIDKE
-201 TGLQKKD
+201 TGLQKVD
-208 KNGRKQWKKEPPVFV
+208 KNKRKQWKKEPPVFV
-223 DSFNDPHIGNVQR
+223 DSFNNPHIGNVQR
-236 WRQLFADLEN
+236 WRQLFAELEN
-246 QYLSEEYQ
+246 QYLPEEYQ
-254 VSPLS
+254 VSSLS
-259 YRKQGIKKIPGRH
+259 YKKQGIKKIPGRH

-280 HRKLVAQLRK
+280 HRKLVAQLRR

-310 CRMETY
+310 CRMEAY
-316 NDTRSNVVHS
+316 NGTQGNVVHS
-326 VRQYAESKD
+326 VRQFAESKE

-344 EDLQRVKRYKP
+344 EDLRTVSRYKP
-355 PKQYVSKYTHGRSA
+355 PKQYISKYTHGRTA
-369 TIIES
+369 ITIES
-374 AFASI
+374 AFVSI

-385 LRNDYN
+385 LQNDYN
-391 TTQAAQEQTADM
+391 TTQEAQEQTADM

-419 IMMSSGMTGIMENHL
+419 IMCSTGMTGIMENHL

-446 ETLSR
+446 EVLSK
-451 ELLQQKQEEQNAEL
+451 ELLQEGQDAEL
-465 RAKIDK
+465 RSKLDRYK
-471 YRDRICTIQQ
+471 DRIRTIQS
-481 GNDGTVGTAGS
+481 GNDETVGTAGS
-492 GDTGTTATKREIE
+492 GDSNSAGAKRDTEK
-505 NRADRINELSRELQ
+505 RAERVNELNRELQ
-519 ESAVRLAGAEQQSAE
+519 ESAIRLAGAEQQSAE
-534 TAKRLSI
+534 TAKRLSV
-541 LRCRETT
+541 LRQRDAA
-548 ERDHE
+548 ERDKQ
-553 IKKMLGKGR
+553 IKKIFGKGR

>member
-1 MSGFFRMEVKV
+1 MSGFYRMEVKV

-24 GKNSAQSASA
+24 GENSAQSASA
-34 YITASKVEVQSLS
+34 YITASKIDTLS
-47 PVDASAYISGE
+47 PVDASAYISGN
-58 RVETKERIADYTK
+58 RVETKERVADYTK
-71 KKGVLSSAIMLPT
+71 KKGVLSSAIVLPE
-84 NAPDRLRDPAVLWS
+84 NAPDRLRDPAVLWA
-98 EVDRIAKRSN
+98 EVDQMAKRSN

-119 DKHLSLEQMEQ
+119 ERHLTLEQMES

-136 ESLAAEGMVV
+136 ESLSAEGMVV
-146 QYALHDEKS
+146 QYALHDAKD
-155 NGNYHVHF
+155 NGNYHVHY
-163 MAPCRGIDE
+163 MAPCRGLDTQ
-172 NGNWQKRKVQPRTY
+172 GNWQKRKVLPRTF
-186 QLDSDGNRIP
+186 QLDADGNRIP
-196 VIDKE
+196 IIDKE
-201 TGLQKKD
+201 TGLQKKN
-208 KNGRKQWKKEPPVFV
+208 KYGRKQWKKEAPVFV

-254 VSPLS
+254 VSSLS

-290 MPQERRE
+290 MPQEQRE
-297 AYVQQIIAQIEKE
+297 AYVQQIIAEIEKE
-310 CRMETY
+310 CRMEAY
-316 NDTRSNVVHS
+316 NGTQGNVVHS
-326 VRQYAESKD
+326 IRQYEESKE
-335 MQELKLSLQ
+335 MQELKMSLQ
-344 EDLQRVKRYKP
+344 EDLRTVSRYKP
-355 PKQYVSKYTHGRSA
+355 PKQYISKYTHGRTA
-369 TIIES
+369 ITIES
-374 AFASI
+374 AFVSI

-385 LRNDYN
+385 LQNDYN

-446 ETLSR
+446 ETLSK
-451 ELLQQKQEEQNAEL
+451 ELLKQEEQDAEI
-465 RAKIDK
+465 RAKLDK
-471 YRDRICTIQQ
+471 YESRIRTIQQ

-492 GDTGTTATKREIE
+492 GDTGTTAGKRETE
-505 NRADRINELSRELQ
+505 KRADRINELSRELQ
-519 ESAVRLAGAEQQSAE
+519 ESAIRLGIAEQESAE

-541 LRCRETT
+541 LRCRDAA

>member
-1 MSGFFRMEVKV
+1 MSGFYRMEVKV

-24 GKNSAQSASA
+24 GENSAQSASA

-186 QLDSDGNRIP
+186 QLDSDGNKIP

-246 QYLSEEYQ
+246 QYLPEEYQ
-254 VSPLS
+254 VSSLS
-259 YRKQGIKKIPGRH
+259 YKKQGIKKIPGRH

-310 CRMETY
+310 CRMEAY
-316 NDTRSNVVHS
+316 NGTQGNVVHS
-326 VRQYAESKD
+326 VRQFAESKEI
-335 MQELKLSLQ
+335 QQLKLALQ
-344 EDLQRVKRYKP
+344 EDLRTVSRYKP
-355 PKQYVSKYTHGRSA
+355 PKHYISKYTHGRTA
-369 TIIES
+369 ITIES

-385 LRNDYN
+385 LQNDYN
-391 TTQAAQEQTADM
+391 TTQEAQEQTADM

-446 ETLSR
+446 EVLSK
-451 ELLQQKQEEQNAEL
+451 ELLQEEQDATI
-465 RAKIDK
+465 RAKLDRYK
-471 YRDRICTIQQ
+471 DRIRTIQS
-481 GNDGTVGTAGS
+481 GNDETVGTAGS
-492 GDTGTTATKREIE
+492 GDSNSAGAKRDTEK
-505 NRADRINELSRELQ
+505 RAERVNELNRELQ
-519 ESAVRLAGAEQQSAE
+519 ESAIRLAGAEQQSAE
-534 TAKRLSI
+534 TAKRLSV
-541 LRCRETT
+541 LRQRDAA
-548 ERDHE
+548 ERDKQ
-553 IKKMLGKGR
+553 IKKIFGKGR

>member
-1 MSGFFRMEVKV
+1 MSGFYRMEVKV

-24 GKNSAQSASA
+24 GENSARSASA

-71 KKGVLSSAIMLPT
+71 KKGVISSDIVLPV
-84 NAPDRLRDPAVLWS
+84 NASDRLRDPSVLWS

-163 MAPCRGIDE
+163 MSPCRGLDAE
-172 NGNWQKRKVQPRTY
+172 GNWQKRKVLPRTF
-186 QLDSDGNRIP
+186 QLDTEGNRIP

-246 QYLSEEYQ
+246 QYLPEEYQ

-310 CRMETY
+310 CRMEAY
-316 NDTRSNVVHS
+316 NGTQGNVVHS
-326 VRQYAESKD
+326 VRQFAESKE

-344 EDLQRVKRYKP
+344 EDLRTVSRYKP
-355 PKQYVSKYTHGRSA
+355 PKQYVSKYTHGRTA
-369 TIIES
+369 ITIES

-385 LRNDYN
+385 LRSDYN

-446 ETLSR
+446 ETLSW
-451 ELLQQKQEEQNAEL
+451 ELLQQKQEEQDAEI
-465 RAKIDK
+465 RAKLDK
-471 YRDRICTIQQ
+471 YESRIRTIQQ

-492 GDTGTTATKREIE
+492 GDTGTTATKRETE
-505 NRADRINELSRELQ
+505 KRADRINELATELQ
-519 ESAVRLAGAEQQSAE
+519 RSAVRLAGAEQQSAE
-534 TAKRLSI
+534 TAKRLSEY
-541 LRCRETT
+541 RCREDA
-548 ERDHE
+548 ERDKQ

>member
-1 MSGFFRMEVKV
+1 MSGFYRMEVKV

-24 GKNSAQSASA
+24 GENSARSASA
-34 YITASKVEVQSLS
+34 YITASKIDTLS
-47 PVDASAYISGE
+47 PVDASAYISGN
-58 RVETKERIADYTK
+58 RVETKERVADYTK
-71 KKGVLSSAIMLPT
+71 KKGVLSSAIVLPE
-84 NAPDRLRDPAVLWS
+84 NAPDRLRDPAVLWA
-98 EVDRIAKRSN
+98 EVDQMAKRSN

-119 DKHLSLEQMEQ
+119 ERHLTLEQMEQ

-146 QYALHDEKS
+146 QYALHDAKD

-163 MAPCRGIDE
+163 MAPCRGMDE
-172 NGNWQKRKVQPRTY
+172 NGNWQKRKVLPRTF
-186 QLDSDGNRIP
+186 QLDKDGNRIP
-196 VIDKE
+196 IIDKE
-201 TGLQKKD
+201 TGLQKVD
-208 KNGRKQWKKEPPVFV
+208 KNRRKQWKKEPPVFV
-223 DSFNDPHIGNVQR
+223 DSFNNPHIGNVQR

-246 QYLSEEYQ
+246 QYLPKEYQ
-254 VSPLS
+254 VSSLS

-280 HRKLVAQLRK
+280 HRKLVAQLRR

-297 AYVQQIIAQIEKE
+297 AYVQQIIMQIEKE
-310 CRMETY
+310 CRTGAY
-316 NDTRSNVVHS
+316 NGAEGNVVHS
-326 VRQYAESKD
+326 IRQYEESKD
-335 MQELKLSLQ
+335 MQELKQALQ
-344 EDLQRVKRYKP
+344 EDLRTVSRYKP
-355 PKQYVSKYTHGRSA
+355 PKQYISKYTHGRTA
-369 TIIES
+369 ITIES

-403 LMDTTA
+403 LIDTTA

-446 ETLSR
+446 ETLSK
-451 ELLQQKQEEQNAEL
+451 ELLKQEEQDAEI
-465 RAKIDK
+465 RAKLDK
-471 YRDRICTIQQ
+471 YESRIRTIQQ
-481 GNDGTVGTAGS
+481 GNDGTTGTAGS
-492 GDTGTTATKREIE
+492 GDTAATGAKREVE
-505 NRADRINELSRELQ
+505 RRAERVNELATELQ
-519 ESAVRLAGAEQQSAE
+519 RSAVRLGTAEQQSAE

-541 LRCRETT
+541 LRQRDAA
-548 ERDHE
+548 ERDKQ

>member
-24 GKNSAQSASA
+24 GENSAQSASA
-34 YITASKVEVQSLS
+34 YITASKVDALS
-47 PVDASAYISGE
+47 PIDASAYISGE
-58 RVETKERIADYTK
+58 RVETDERSADYTK
-71 KKGVLSSAIMLPT
+71 KKGVLSSAIVLPV
-84 NAPDRLRDPAVLWS
+84 NAPDRLRDPSVLWNK
-98 EVDRIAKRSN
+98 VDQMAKRSN
-108 ADLYREWICCF
+108 SDLYREWICCF
-119 DKHLSLEQMEQ
+119 EKHLTLEQMEK
-130 VARQFA
+130 VAKQFA
-136 ESLAAEGMVV
+136 ESLSAEGMVV
-146 QYALHDEKS
+146 QYALHDAKD

-186 QLDSDGNRIP
+186 QLDADGNRIP

-201 TGLQKKD
+201 TGLQKVD

-236 WRQLFADLEN
+236 WRQLFADIEN

-280 HRKLVAQLRK
+280 HRKLVAQLRR

-297 AYVQQIIAQIEKE
+297 AYVQQIIMQIEKE
-310 CRMETY
+310 CRTEAY
-316 NDTRSNVVHS
+316 NGTQGDVVHS
-326 VRQYAESKD
+326 IRQFEESKE

-344 EDLQRVKRYKP
+344 EDLRTVSRYKP

-369 TIIES
+369 ITIES

-385 LRNDYN
+385 LQNDYN

-409 KLVQAQDDLL
+409 KLAQAQDDLL
-419 IMMSSGMTGIMENHL
+419 IMFSTGMTGIMENHL

-446 ETLSR
+446 ETLGR
-451 ELLQQKQEEQNAEL
+451 ELLQKKQEEQDATI
-465 RAKIDK
+465 RAKL
-471 YRDRICTIQQ
+471 DRYKERIRTIQS
-481 GNDGTVGTAGS
+481 GNVDTAGTAGS
-492 GDTGTTATKREIE
+492 GNINSTGAKREVE
-505 NRADRINELSRELQ
+505 RRAERVNELATELQ
-519 ESAVRLAGAEQQSAE
+519 RSAVRLAGAEQQSAE

-541 LRCRETT
+541 LRCREDA

-553 IKKMLGKGR
+553 IKKMLRKGR

>member
-1 MSGFFRMEVKV
+1 MSGFYRMEVKV

-24 GKNSAQSASA
+24 GENSAQSASA
-34 YITASKVEVQSLS
+34 YITASKIDTLS
-47 PVDASAYISGE
+47 PVDASAYISGNK
-58 RVETKERIADYTK
+58 VETETRLADYTK
-71 KKGVLSSAIMLPT
+71 KKGVLSSYIVLPE
-84 NAPDRLRDPAVLWS
+84 NAPDRLRDPSVLWS
-98 EVDRIAKRSN
+98 EVDQMAKRSN

-119 DKHLSLEQMEQ
+119 EKHLTLEQMEQ

-146 QYALHDEKS
+146 QYALHDAKD

-163 MAPCRGIDE
+163 MAPCRGMDE
-172 NGNWQKRKVQPRTY
+172 NGNWQKRKVLPRTF
-186 QLDSDGNRIP
+186 QLDKDGNRIP
-196 VIDKE
+196 IIDKE
-201 TGLQKKD
+201 TGLQKVD
-208 KNGRKQWKKEPPVFV
+208 KNRRKQWKKEPPVFV

-246 QYLSEEYQ
+246 QYLPKEYQ
-254 VSPLS
+254 VSSLS

-310 CRMETY
+310 CRMEAY
-316 NDTRSNVVHS
+316 NGTQGNVVHS
-326 VRQYAESKD
+326 VRQFAESKE

-344 EDLQRVKRYKP
+344 EDLRTVSRYKP
-355 PKQYVSKYTHGRSA
+355 PKQYVSKYTHGRTA
-369 TIIES
+369 IIIES

-403 LMDTTA
+403 LIDTTA
-409 KLVQAQDDLL
+409 KLAQAQDDLL
-419 IMMSSGMTGIMENHL
+419 IMYSTGMTGIMENHL

-446 ETLSR
+446 ETLSK
-451 ELLQQKQEEQNAEL
+451 ELLKQEEQDAEI
-465 RAKIDK
+465 RAKLDK
-471 YRDRICTIQQ
+471 YKDRILSIKS
-481 GNDGTVGTAGS
+481 GNDGTTGTAGS
-492 GDTGTTATKREIE
+492 DNSNSTAGKRGVER
-505 NRADRINELSRELQ
+505 RADRINELNRELQ

-541 LRCRETT
+541 LRCRDAA
-548 ERDHE
+548 ERDKQ
-553 IKKMLGKGR
+553 IKKALGKGR

>member
-1 MSGFFRMEVKV
+1 MSGFYRMEVKV

-24 GKNSAQSASA
+24 GENSAQSASA
-34 YITASKVEVQSLS
+34 YITASKVDTLS
-47 PVDASAYISGE
+47 PVDASAYISGNK
-58 RVETKERIADYTK
+58 VETKERSADYTK
-71 KKGVLSSAIMLPT
+71 KKGVLSSAIVLPE
-84 NAPDRLRDPAVLWS
+84 NAPDRLRNPSVLWN
-98 EVDRIAKRSN
+98 EVDQMAKRSN

-146 QYALHDEKS
+146 QYALHDAKD

-163 MAPCRGIDE
+163 MAPCRGVDE

-223 DSFNDPHIGNVQR
+223 DAFNDPHAGNVQR

-246 QYLSEEYQ
+246 QYLLEEYQ
-254 VSPLS
+254 VSSLS
-259 YRKQGIKKIPGRH
+259 YKKQGIKKIPGRH

-297 AYVQQIIAQIEKE
+297 AYVHQIIAEIEKE
-310 CRMETY
+310 CRTGAY
-316 NDTRSNVVHS
+316 NGTQGNVVHS
-326 VRQYAESKD
+326 IRQFEESKE

-355 PKQYVSKYTHGRSA
+355 PKQYVSRYTHARSGMA
-369 TIIES
+369 IEKAFSSII
-374 AFASI
+374 A
-379 VSYYQR
+379 YYQR
-385 LRNDYN
+385 LQNDYN
-391 TTQAAQEQTADM
+391 TTQTAQEQTAEM
-403 LMDTTA
+403 MMDITT
-409 KLVQAQDDLL
+409 KLTQAQDDLL

-446 ETLSR
+446 ETLGR
-451 ELLQQKQEEQNAEL
+451 ELLQHKQEEQDADIRSKL
-465 RAKIDK
+465 DK
-471 YRDRICTIQQ
+471 YKERIRTIQQ
-481 GNDGTVGTAGS
+481 RNDGNVGTAGS
-492 GDTGTTATKREIE
+492 GDINSAGAKRETE
-505 NRADRINELSRELQ
+505 KRAERINELSRELQ
-519 ESAVRLAGAEQQSAE
+519 ESAIRLGTAEQQSAE

-541 LRCRETT
+541 LRQRDAA

-553 IKKMLGKGR
+553 IKKGIGKGR

>member
-1 MSGFFRMEVKV
+1 MSGFYRMEVKV

-24 GKNSAQSASA
+24 GENSAQSASA
-34 YITASKVEVQSLS
+34 YITASKVDALS
-47 PVDASAYISGE
+47 PIDASAYISGE
-58 RVETKERIADYTK
+58 KVETKERVADYTK
-71 KKGVLSSAIMLPT
+71 KKGILSSDIVLPE
-84 NAPDRLRDPAVLWS
+84 NAPDRLRDPSVLWS
-98 EVDRIAKRSN
+98 EVDGMANRSN
-108 ADLYREWICCF
+108 ADLYRECICCF
-119 DKHLSLEQMEQ
+119 EKHLSLEQMES

-146 QYALHDEKS
+146 QYALHDAKD

-163 MAPCRGIDE
+163 MAPCRGLDAE
-172 NGNWQKRKVQPRTY
+172 GNWQKRKVQPRTY

-196 VIDKE
+196 IIDKD
-201 TGLQKKD
+201 TGLQKVD

-223 DSFNDPHIGNVQR
+223 DAFNDPHAGNVQR

-290 MPQERRE
+290 MSQEQRE
-297 AYVQQIIAQIEKE
+297 AYVQQIIAEIEKE
-310 CRMETY
+310 CRTRAY
-316 NDTRSNVVHS
+316 NGTQGNVVHNI
-326 VRQYAESKD
+326 RQSEESKEL
-335 MQELKLSLQ
+335 QELKLSLQ
-344 EDLQRVKRYKP
+344 EDLQRVSRYKP

-385 LRNDYN
+385 LQNEYN

-403 LMDTTA
+403 LIDTTA

-419 IMMSSGMTGIMENHL
+419 IMCSTGMTGIMENHL

-446 ETLSR
+446 GVLSK
-451 ELLQQKQEEQNAEL
+451 ELLQEEQDAKL
-465 RAKIDK
+465 RSKLDK
-471 YRDRICTIQQ
+471 YRERIHTIQS
-481 GNDGTVGTAGS
+481 GNVDTAGGAGS
-492 GDTGTTATKREIE
+492 DNTATTAGKRETE
-505 NRADRINELSRELQ
+505 KRADRVNELSRELQ
-519 ESAVRLAGAEQQSAE
+519 ESAIRLGIAEQESAE

-541 LRCRETT
+541 LRCRDAA

>member
-1 MSGFFRMEVKV
+1 MSGFYRMEVKV
-12 ISKTGKRQNGAI
+12 ISKTGKRQNGTI
-24 GKNSAQSASA
+24 GENSAQSASA
-34 YITASKVEVQSLS
+34 YITASKVDTLS
-47 PVDASAYISGE
+47 PVDASAYISGNK
-58 RVETKERIADYTK
+58 VETKERSADYTK
-71 KKGVLSSAIMLPT
+71 KKGVLSSDIVLPT
-84 NAPDRLRDPAVLWS
+84 NAPDRLRDPAVLWN
-98 EVDRIAKRSN
+98 EVDQMAKRSN

-119 DKHLSLEQMEQ
+119 EKHLSLEQMES

-146 QYALHDEKS
+146 QYALHNAKD

-163 MAPCRGIDE
+163 MAPCRGLDE
-172 NGNWQKRKVQPRTY
+172 NGNWQKRKVLPRTF
-186 QLDSDGNRIP
+186 QLDADGNRIP
-196 VIDKE
+196 IIDKE
-201 TGLQKKD
+201 TGLQKRNKS
-208 KNGRKQWKKEPPVFV
+208 GRLQWKKESPVFV
-223 DSFNDPHIGNVQR
+223 DSFNNPYIGNVQR

-246 QYLSEEYQ
+246 QYLPTEYQ
-254 VSPLS
+254 VSSLS
-259 YRKQGIKKIPGRH
+259 YHKQGIKKIPGRH

-280 HRKLVAQLRK
+280 HRKLVAQLRR

-297 AYVQQIIAQIEKE
+297 AYVQQIIAEIEKE
-310 CRMETY
+310 CRTGAY
-316 NDTRSNVVHS
+316 NSTQGNVVHS
-326 VRQYAESKD
+326 VRQFAESKD

-344 EDLQRVKRYKP
+344 EDLQRVGRYKP
-355 PKQYVSKYTHGRSA
+355 PKQYISKYTHGRTA
-369 TIIES
+369 ITIES

-385 LRNDYN
+385 LQNDYD
-391 TTQAAQEQTADM
+391 TTQEAQEQTADM

-446 ETLSR
+446 EKLSQ
-451 ELLQQKQEEQNAEL
+451 ELLQQEEQDATI
-465 RAKIDK
+465 RAKLDK
-471 YRDRICTIQQ
+471 YKDRIRTIQQ
-481 GNDGTVGTAGS
+481 GNDKTVGTAGS
-492 GDTGTTATKREIE
+492 GDINSTAGKRETE
-505 NRADRINELSRELQ
+505 RRAERVSELSRELQ

-541 LRCRETT
+541 LRCRDAA
-548 ERDHE
+548 ERDKQ

>member
-1 MSGFFRMEVKV
+1 MSGFYRMEVKV

-24 GKNSAQSASA
+24 GENSAQSASA
-34 YITASKVEVQSLS
+34 YITASKVDTLS
-47 PVDASAYISGE
+47 PVDASAYISGNK
-58 RVETKERIADYTK
+58 VETKERSADYTK
-71 KKGVLSSAIMLPT
+71 KKGVLSSNIVLPA
-84 NAPDRLRDPAVLWS
+84 NAPDRLRDPSVLWS
-98 EVDRIAKRSN
+98 EVDQMAKRSN

-119 DKHLSLEQMEQ
+119 EKHLTLEQMEQ

-146 QYALHDEKS
+146 QYALHDAKD

-163 MAPCRGIDE
+163 MAPCRGLDTQ
-172 NGNWQKRKVQPRTY
+172 GNWQKRKVQPRTF
-186 QLDSDGNRIP
+186 QLDTEGNRIP
-196 VIDKE
+196 IIDKD
-201 TGLQKKD
+201 TGLQKVD

-246 QYLSEEYQ
+246 QYLPTENQ
-254 VSPLS
+254 VSSLS

-310 CRMETY
+310 CRTGAY
-316 NDTRSNVVHS
+316 NGTQGNVVHS
-326 VRQYAESKD
+326 IRQYEESKD
-335 MQELKLSLQ
+335 MQELKISLQ

-355 PKQYVSKYTHGRSA
+355 PKQYVSKYTQGRTA
-369 TIIES
+369 IIIES

-403 LMDTTA
+403 LIDTTA

-446 ETLSR
+446 ETLSK
-451 ELLQQKQEEQNAEL
+451 ELLKQEEQDAEI
-465 RAKIDK
+465 RAKLDK
-471 YRDRICTIQQ
+471 YESRIRTIQQ

-492 GDTGTTATKREIE
+492 GDTGTTAGKRETE
-505 NRADRINELSRELQ
+505 KRADRINELSRELQ
-519 ESAVRLAGAEQQSAE
+519 ESAIRLGIAEQESAE

-541 LRCRETT
+541 LRCRDAA